1 MKYRMDYVTNSSS
14 SSFIC
19 VAKIDKTE
27 ELMNE
32 MKEEYGKYGVS
43 LLEKYLESGAEIKS
57 QVDDD
62 WKYEEF
68 VDYCN
73 ENGIGI
79 RDDDVY
85 LIASFYAWTT
95 EGDME
100 GDDAWLYN
108 HFPKEYME
116 EIYEGEAD

>member
-32 MKEEYGKYGVS
+32 MKEEYGKYGMS
-43 LLEKYLESGAEIKS
+43 LLEKYLESGVEIKS

>member
-85 LIASFYAWTT
+85 LLASFYAWTT

-100 GDDAWLYN
+100 GEDAWLYN

>member
-32 MKEEYGKYGVS
+32 MKEEYGKYGMS

>member
-32 MKEEYGKYGVS
+32 MKEEYGKYGMS

-68 VDYCN
+68 VDYCD

>member
-68 VDYCN
+68 VDYCD

>member
-32 MKEEYGKYGVS
+32 MKEEYGKYGMS

-85 LIASFYAWTT
+85 LIDSFYAWTT

>member
-1 MKYRMDYVTNSSS
+1 MDYVTKSSS

-32 MKEEYGKYGVS
+32 MKEEYGKYGMS